1 MDTAVIIPLHDTHS
15 NFTRFPFPIYN
26 SQYGRTALMKAALRD
41 LPDTVQLLLG
51 KNAEMNSQATVSCT
65 RYPERTAEK
74 ESKIA
79 DELAH

>member
-1 MDTAVIIPLHDTHS
+1 
-15 NFTRFPFPIYN
+15 
-26 SQYGRTALMKAALRD
+26 MKAALRD

-51 KNAEMNSQATVSCT
+51 KNAEMNSQADVSCT